1 MTTIPI
7 HPETKG
13 LIFDIDGTLVDTMP
27 IHYKACQIVCNKYG
41 FDFPLDF
48 FYAHAGIPT
57 IPTFHLLKQ
66 KLQLDFDA
74 DKLGLEKEEKYMEI
88 ITEVKPLKE
97 VFEVVLHYQ
106 GKLPMSLG
114 TGATREVA
122 LRNLEA
128 AGISGM
134 FDIIV
139 TAEDVINHKPSP
151 DTFLLC
157 AEKMGIAP
165 EFCQVFED
173 ANPGIAAAKAGGMKV
188 IDIREYVKNNIAK

>member
-1 MTTIPI
+1 MAAIPI
-7 HPETKG
+7 YPETQG

-48 FYAHAGIPT
+48 FYANAGVPT
-57 IPTFHLLKQ
+57 IPTFHMLK
-66 KLQLDFDA
+66 
-74 DKLGLEKEEKYMEI
+74 DKLKLNYDATALALEKEAVYMEI
-88 ITEVKPLKE
+88 IDEVKPLQE
-97 VFEVVLHYQ
+97 VYDIVLKYN
-106 GKLPMSLG
+106 GILPMSLG

-128 AGISGM
+128 AGIIGI

-139 TAEDVINHKPSP
+139 TADDVINHKPSP

-157 AEKMGIAP
+157 AKKMGIDP
-165 EFCQVFED
+165 QYCQVFED
-173 ANPGIAAAKAGGMKV
+173 ADPGITAAKAGGMNV
-188 IDIREYVKNNIAK
+188 IDIRQYVKSA

>member
-1 MTTIPI
+1 MAAIPI
-7 HPETKG
+7 HPETQG

-27 IHYKACQIVCNKYG
+27 IHYKACQLVCNKYG

-57 IPTFHLLKQ
+57 IPTFHLLKD
-66 KLQLDFDA
+66 KLKLNFDA
-74 DKLGLEKEEKYMEI
+74 TELGLEKEAMYMEI
-88 ITEVKPLKE
+88 ISEVKPLKE
-97 VFEVVLHYQ
+97 VYDIVLKYK
-106 GKLPMSLG
+106 GILPMSLG

-128 AGISGM
+128 AGIIGI

-139 TAEDVINHKPSP
+139 TAEDVINHKPAP

-157 AEKMGIAP
+157 AKKMGIAP
-165 EFCQVFED
+165 EYCQVFED
-173 ANPGIAAAKAGGMKV
+173 ADPGITAALAGGMRV
-188 IDIREYVKNNIAK
+188 IDIRQYIQSV